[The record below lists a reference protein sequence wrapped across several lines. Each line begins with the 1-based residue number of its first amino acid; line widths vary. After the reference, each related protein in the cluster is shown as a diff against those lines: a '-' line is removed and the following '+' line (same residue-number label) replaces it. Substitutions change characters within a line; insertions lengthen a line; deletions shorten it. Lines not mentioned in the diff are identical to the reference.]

1 MVDLPHLVAL
11 VSFIGRSSRRVGEDI
26 GLGVLVG
33 PELLLSLLQH
43 HGGLHHVLFIL
54 VLIEASPQN
63 AGVEPIFVSGRGK
76 HTHTSVSDNIQLSV

>member
-1 MVDLPHLVAL
+1 MAGLPHLVAL
-11 VSFIGRSSRRVGEDI
+11 VSFIGRSSRRVREDV

-54 VLIEASPQN
+54 VLIEASPQD
-63 AGVEPIFVSGRGK
+63 AGIEAILVSGRDTDSSK
-76 HTHTSVSDNIQLSV
+76 SDSIQVSE